1 MKVKIVLKEAK
12 SILQRHKSPAYD
24 QILKQKS
31 ENKKKMLRFVL
42 KMAVSTMPL
51 INDAKTI
58 NARSNW
64 NIDDNEMTRSAQR
77 ILTKSEEDQLLS
89 QK

>member
-24 QILKQKS
+24 QILKQKI
-31 ENKKKMLRFVL
+31 ENKKKLLRFVL

-58 NARSNW
+58 
-64 NIDDNEMTRSAQR
+64 
-77 ILTKSEEDQLLS
+77 KCKKQL
-89 QK
+89 KY